1 MKIYEN
7 VLQLI
12 GNTPLVK
19 LGKIGKDLDV
29 TLLGKLESRNPG
41 GSVKDRPAL
50 YMILDAEK
58 QGLLDKDTVIIEP
71 TSGNTGIALAM
82 VCAYKGYKLILTM
95 PETMSLE
102 RRKLLKSYGA
112 EIVLTP
118 AHKGMRG
125 AIEKAC
131 ELKHR
136 LPKSIILQQF
146 ENKANPQSHI
156 EGTAEEIW
164 KDTEGTVDILV
175 AGIGTG
181 GTITGISKIIK
192 ARKKDFKTVGVEPE
206 GSPVITKGKA
216 GPHMIQGIG
225 AGFIPKILD
234 LAVIDEVITVSDF
247 DAFNMSRRLALEEG
261 LLCGISSGAAL
272 YAATIIAKRGENK
285 GKTIVTILPD
295 TGERYLS
302 IEEIFTEK
310 STKQEVPQ

>member
-1 MKIYEN
+1 MKIYDN
-7 VLQLI
+7 VLELV
-12 GNTPLVK
+12 GNTPLVR
-19 LGKIGKDLDV
+19 LNKISKDLPI

-58 QGLLDKDTVIIEP
+58 KGLIDKETVIIEP

-95 PETMSLE
+95 PDTMSLE

-118 AHKGMRG
+118 GHKGMKG
-125 AIEKAC
+125 AIDKAY
-131 ELKHR
+131 ELKD
-136 LPKSIILQQF
+136 KFIKAIILQQF
-146 ENKANPQSHI
+146 ENEANPLSHI
-156 EGTAEEIW
+156 EGTANEIW
-164 KDTEGTVDILV
+164 EDTDGAIDILV

-181 GTITGISKIIK
+181 GTITGVSKVIK
-192 ARKKDFKTVGVEPE
+192 SRKKNFRTIGVEPKS
-206 GSPVITKGKA
+206 SPVITEGKM
-216 GPHMIQGIG
+216 GPHLIQGIG

-234 LAVIDEVITVSDF
+234 LSLVDEVITVSDEE
-247 DAFNMSRRLALEEG
+247 AFYMSRRLSLEEG

-272 YAATIIAKRGENK
+272 YAATIIAKREENK
-285 GKTIVTILPD
+285 GKTIVVILPD

-302 IEEIFTEK
+302 MEEVFSQK
-310 STKQEVPQ
+310 D